1 MAAPTF
7 ILTKGMSNL
16 TDKPY
21 YLGTIQ
27 HSSVMSKEETY
38 AFLTERLAFSDGTI
52 LTHTATIAASPT
64 HDFAGRDGLP
74 C

>member
-21 YLGTIQ
+21 YIGTIQ

-38 AFLTERLAFSDGTI
+38 AFLAERLAFSEANTRAVFRCSRVCPSDWTYPW
-52 LTHTATIAASPT
+52 LV
-64 HDFAGRDGLP
+64 
-74 C
+74 